1 MMSSA
6 VVSNTV
12 GQERTKK
19 YRWIVWGVIVLSFAI
34 KFFHSLSMG
43 VVKNDLMLEF
53 GISES
58 TFVSI
63 GNVFFYVYLLMQI
76 PTGLLVDTLGARKV
90 ASLGTAVAAIGIT
103 IFSFSH
109 SLAFLYIGRG
119 MVGLG
124 TSVVFVAILKIQST
138 WFKESEFGTMTGI
151 TCFIGT
157 LGGALAQT
165 PLALL
170 VKSIGWRSAFQI
182 IGVVSAI
189 VAVLILVIVR
199 NKPEDLG
206 MESLDPPLEDD
217 EHDAHEFNIFRGLWN
232 VLKNPQ
238 TWPLFLMYAG
248 FYGSYVIIM
257 GYYGVA
263 FISTLYG
270 KTTIQASKYI
280 IAGVL
285 GSAIGQAFIG
295 NMSDRMKSRRKPLLV
310 AGAAYLVTW
319 AVMIFWGGG
328 MPPEKFLIPLIFS
341 IGFASCAYVISWPTV
356 KEVNHPKYVG
366 VSTSVAN
373 IGGFFGSI
381 VLPPLVA
388 NVFMKYQ
395 GTIPDAALFQKAFII
410 VLGAVAIGFV
420 ASFFTKETGCRNIYR
435 KNEKN
440 EKEAQSI

>member
-6 VVSNTV
+6 AVSNTP
-12 GQERTKK
+12 GQQRTLK
-19 YRWIVWGVIVLSFAI
+19 YRWVVWGIIVLSFAI

-43 VVKNDLMLEF
+43 VIKNELITEF
-53 GISES
+53 GINES

-90 ASLGTAVAAIGIT
+90 ASFGTMIAAVGIT

-109 SLAFLYIGRG
+109 TIALLYVGRG

-124 TSVVFVAILKIQST
+124 VSVVFVAILKIQST
-138 WFKESEFGTMTGI
+138 WFRESEFGTMTGI

-170 VKSIGWRSAFQI
+170 VESIGWRTSFQI

-189 VAVLILVIVR
+189 VSVVIYLVVR
-199 NKPEDLG
+199 NTPEEMG
-206 MESLDPPLEDD
+206 MESLDPPEVDH
-217 EHDAHEFNIFRGLWN
+217 HDAHDLHIFTGLVN

-257 GYYGVA
+257 GYYGTA
-263 FISTLYG
+263 FIATVYG

-285 GSAIGQAFIG
+285 GSALGQAFIG
-295 NMSDRMKSRRKPLLV
+295 GVSDRIRSRRKPLLV
-310 AGAAYLVTW
+310 AGAAYVVTW
-319 AVMIFWGGG
+319 AVLIFWGNG

-395 GTIPDAALFQKAFII
+395 GTIPDAELYQKGFTI
-410 VLGAVAIGFV
+410 VLVAVAIGFV